1 MRRLPVFLV
10 LDVSDS
16 MVGDPIQSLE
26 KGIDDLIK
34 KLRQDP
40 YALETV
46 FVSIIAFAGKVKTLV
61 PLIDLPMF
69 YPPKL
74 PLGSGT
80 SLGKALTH
88 LMDEIDEQVQPT
100 TLEQKGD
107 WQPLVY
113 LMTDGKPTDNCM
125 EAINQWKAKYAKRAQ
140 MIAIGLGAHVA
151 TKTLSQFADHVLSY
165 NGEDESDF
173 SKFIEWMTLSVRSQS
188 IKIQDGKN
196 PNSFQISLEKAGDV
210 LQEAEAVVAASP
222 GSDEDFAIFV
232 GRCQK
237 KKSPYLLKY
246 ERISLTAT
254 GYNSTVSESADSQF
268 CYRMTGCFPIAEG
281 YFDWSVPISEIEQK
295 VNMNA
300 LMGGASC
307 PHCGNRHALGLC
319 SCGNIF
325 CLDGL
330 GTAHC
335 PWCSEQLN
343 MQIIDEGDDELDIV
357 RSLG

>member
-1 MRRLPVFLV
+1 MRRLPIFLV

-16 MVGDPIQSLE
+16 MAGEPIQYLE
-26 KGIDDLIK
+26 KGINDLIK

-88 LMDEIDEQVQPT
+88 LMAEIDEQVQPT
-100 TLEQKGD
+100 TIEQKGD

-113 LMTDGKPTDNCM
+113 LMTDGKPTDDCKD
-125 EAINQWKAKYAKRAQ
+125 AISQWKAKYAKRAQ

-151 TKTLSQFADHVLSY
+151 TNTLSEFADHVLSY

-188 IKIQDGKN
+188 IKIHEGNN
-196 PNSFQISLEKAGDV
+196 PNSFQISLEKASDV
-210 LQEAEAVVAASP
+210 LQEAAVAPPP
-222 GSDEDFAIFV
+222 GSDEDFAIFL

-246 ERISLTAT
+246 ERILLTTT
-254 GYNSTVSESADSQF
+254 GYNYGVSESDDSQF
-268 CYRMTGCFPIAEG
+268 CYRMTGCFPVDEG
-281 YFDWSVPISEIEQK
+281 YFDWSVPINEIEQK

-319 SCGNIF
+319 GCGHIF
-325 CLDGL
+325 CLDGV

-335 PWCSEQLN
+335 PWCNEQLD
-343 MQIIDEGDDELDIV
+343 MQIIDDEDADFDIV

>member
-1 MRRLPVFLV
+1 MRRLPIFLV

-16 MVGDPIQSLE
+16 MAGDPIQYLK
-26 KGIDDLIK
+26 KGLDDLIY

-88 LMDEIDEQVQPT
+88 LMAEIDEQVQPT
-100 TLEQKGD
+100 TIEQKGD

-113 LMTDGKPTDNCM
+113 LMTDGKPTDDCK
-125 EAINQWKAKYAKRAQ
+125 EAINQWKTKYAKRAQ

-151 TKTLSQFADHVLSY
+151 TNTLSQFADHVLSY

-188 IKIQDGKN
+188 IKIQEGNN
-196 PNSFQISLEKAGDV
+196 PNSFQISLEKASDV
-210 LQEAEAVVAASP
+210 LQEAAIAPPP
-222 GSDEDFAIFV
+222 GSDEDFAIFL

-246 ERISLTAT
+246 ERILLTPT
-254 GYNSTVSESADSQF
+254 GYNSAVSESADPSL
-268 CYRMTGCFPIAEG
+268 
-281 YFDWSVPISEIEQK
+281 DWSLEFSED
-295 VNMNA
+295 VNA
-300 LMGGASC
+300 FS
-307 PHCGNRHALGLC
+307 
-319 SCGNIF
+319 
-325 CLDGL
+325 
-330 GTAHC
+330 
-335 PWCSEQLN
+335 
-343 MQIIDEGDDELDIV
+343 
-357 RSLG
+357 